1 VPGEPLNWRTSARA
15 CYGHARSWCC
25 ELLHVFFALQGPS
38 EPDADASRFE
48 ADTSASSA
56 EEGLTTEEEEQLRS
70 APDVIERQGLEAEPP
85 GGGNAEN
92 RDGSAE
98 GLAKGLGERFSEGE
112 CARDMMEVYA
122 ERRSSHRTASTSA
135 DVSARLGPK
144 GRRRRALRGGQP
156 VRAENGE
163 VLQGLRDSLPEENFA
178 LVHQVEW
185 ERSIIW
191 DGDGAPGGRK
201 VGHRKGGVGRHKNEG
216 HNVAEN
222 GVDDRRLPVSA
233 NGALTEEEESE
244 LTSFSAGDAEK
255 GGVDQ
260 SVTSAEHGPL
270 PPAVIET
277 LSKDEVMSRR
287 DEVSEG
293 AYPQMLRLERR
304 QPLAEGPVNEKVVA
318 AHELLKRMTRLDLGP
333 GDWLPEAGLNTRGR
347 RAKLV
352 LDLNDPHMV
361 FEIREGD
368 KEGLRAK
375 AHASAMVLMAPGKER
390 PPSATA
396 AGGEN
401 QQAAAAPQPGAA
413 VRFNVSNDR
422 FYQTTQVRYTP
433 LLVLRLSAPHL
444 ER

>member
-1 VPGEPLNWRTSARA
+1 M
-15 CYGHARSWCC
+15 
-25 ELLHVFFALQGPS
+25 
-38 EPDADASRFE
+38 
-48 ADTSASSA
+48 
-56 EEGLTTEEEEQLRS
+56 RS

-85 GGGNAEN
+85 GGGNAEK
-92 RDGSAE
+92 REGLAE

-112 CARDMMEVYA
+112 HARDMMEVDA
-122 ERRSSHRTASTSA
+122 ERRSSHWAASTSA
-135 DVSARLGPK
+135 EVSAHQGPK
-144 GRRRRALRGGQP
+144 GRRRRAFRGGQP

-163 VLQGLRDSLPEENFA
+163 VLRGLRDSLPEENFA

-201 VGHRKGGVGRHKNEG
+201 AGHRNGGVGRCEKGG
-216 HNVAEN
+216 HNAADN
-222 GVDDRRLPVSA
+222 GLDDRRLPASA
-233 NGALTEEEESE
+233 NGALSEEEESE

-255 GGVDQ
+255 GGPDQ
-260 SVTSAEHGPL
+260 SVSSAEHGPL
-270 PPAVIET
+270 PPPVIET
-277 LSKDEVMSRR
+277 LSRDEVTSRR
-287 DEVSEG
+287 NEVSEG

-304 QPLAEGPVNEKVVA
+304 QPLAEGPVNEKVVT

-333 GDWLPEAGLNTRGR
+333 GDWLPEAGLDNRGR

-375 AHASAMVLMAPGKER
+375 AHASAMVLTAQGKER
-390 PPSATA
+390 PPSATV

-422 FYQTTQVRYTP
+422 FYQTTQVRYLS
-433 LLVLRLSAPHL
+433 LLAFGLSASHL
-444 ER
+444 GRQNEQGSKKAGLFSRSF

>member
-1 VPGEPLNWRTSARA
+1 M
-15 CYGHARSWCC
+15 RS
-25 ELLHVFFALQGPS
+25 
-38 EPDADASRFE
+38 
-48 ADTSASSA
+48 T
-56 EEGLTTEEEEQLRS
+56 
-70 APDVIERQGLEAEPP
+70 PDVIEPQGLEAETP
-85 GGGNAEN
+85 GGGSAEK
-92 RDGSAE
+92 REGLAE

-112 CARDMMEVYA
+112 HAWDMMEVDA

-135 DVSARLGPK
+135 DVSARQGPR
-144 GRRRRALRGGQP
+144 GRRRRVFRGGQP

-163 VLQGLRDSLPEENFA
+163 VLRGLRDSLPEENFA

-185 ERSIIW
+185 EQSIIW
-191 DGDGAPGGRK
+191 DGDGALGGK
-201 VGHRKGGVGRHKNEG
+201 KAGHGNGGVGRREKGG
-216 HNVAEN
+216 HNGAGN
-222 GVDDRRLPVSA
+222 GVDGRRLPVSV
-233 NGALTEEEESE
+233 NGALSEEEESE
-244 LTSFSAGDAEK
+244 LTSFSAGDTEK
-255 GGVDQ
+255 GGPDQ

-287 DEVSEG
+287 NKVSEG

-304 QPLAEGPVNEKVVA
+304 PPLSEGPVNEKVVT

-333 GDWLPEAGLNTRGR
+333 GDWLPEAGLDNRSR

-361 FEIREGD
+361 FEVREGD

-375 AHASAMVLMAPGKER
+375 AHASAMILTAQGKER

-422 FYQTTQVRYTP
+422 FYQTTQVRYMS
-433 LLVLRLSAPHL
+433 LLVLRLSASHL
-444 ER
+444 GKQTNKEVKKAFSREFFEPSLREAAGVSWILKGLSHCGWPVVSSSCGSHSELLPFCSS